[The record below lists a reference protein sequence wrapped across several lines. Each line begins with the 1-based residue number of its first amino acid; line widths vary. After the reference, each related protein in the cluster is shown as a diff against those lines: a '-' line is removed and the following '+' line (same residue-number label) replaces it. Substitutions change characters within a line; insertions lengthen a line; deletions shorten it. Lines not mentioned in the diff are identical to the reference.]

1 MCVFHTRNLWRTR
14 SDVSVSYSPLPL
26 NKGMIVTGIIN
37 YLTLFKI
44 IIGNQMKACWGA
56 VDLRESVG

>member
-1 MCVFHTRNLWRTR
+1 
-14 SDVSVSYSPLPL
+14 
-26 NKGMIVTGIIN
+26 MIVTGIIN

-56 VDLRESVG
+56 VDLRESVGCIDGLFG